1 MELYNQEI
9 KNYSPSKVEN
19 SMKPKFAR
27 TTQVTHIIQTST
39 QETIILQLTQT
50 LSFFLSKYHILN
62 KPNKKSLLH
71 NNSFR

>member
-27 TTQVTHIIQTST
+27 TTQVTHNSDFHTRDNHSST
-39 QETIILQLTQT
+39 NTNFVILLE
-50 LSFFLSKYHILN
+50 
-62 KPNKKSLLH
+62 
-71 NNSFR
+71 